1 MFIYT
6 PLNITLY
13 IPVARWENMY
23 CICFNMVFNFVGETL
38 NKSVVNLRNVFYNQF
53 KLNGAYTTTIWMQ

>member
-1 MFIYT
+1 
-6 PLNITLY
+6 
-13 IPVARWENMY
+13 
-23 CICFNMVFNFVGETL
+23 MVFNFVGETL